1 MPRSALCNSPFLS
14 FLKQPRI
21 TKAAPSGAAVAAPL
35 ESVPTAALPLDVSLS
50 TTMARMRFCLR
61 EAPFTP
67 APAPPYQADA
77 GADVNAAAT
86 AGGGASAPAGSN
98 EAATPPRSPLPP
110 YNPPHSPPQCAPWV
124 GLAAATVLA
133 AEALRIERMA
143 GPKVVSSSTSGR
155 GDEGGTCGCGNG
167 GSGGGGA
174 GGCLEPAS
182 RRRPSGAA
190 RAVRNIR
197 ALAWEP
203 LGLDLPD
210 GGGGGGGGLLFP
222 ALLAH
227 ALDLT
232 GPVIANNSI
241 SKTGPKAGVGIN
253 GAPAFEAEIALGVM
267 AALPAPAL
275 LRASLGGPLP
285 PANCPRTASA
295 HGTGAADGATG
306 APPGRPVPAGAPLH
320 KGTCPAATRG
330 GSAARGLLHAGGLGC
345 AAEAAQF
352 AGGARWAWGLALR
365 KRWWQRQPRPPPL
378 TAAVQLH
385 LREVQ
390 AEVKGGR
397 GGGGEGRGSDHR
409 ERDPG

>member
-1 MPRSALCNSPFLS
+1 
-14 FLKQPRI
+14 
-21 TKAAPSGAAVAAPL
+21 
-35 ESVPTAALPLDVSLS
+35 
-50 TTMARMRFCLR
+50 
-61 EAPFTP
+61 
-67 APAPPYQADA
+67 
-77 GADVNAAAT
+77 
-86 AGGGASAPAGSN
+86 
-98 EAATPPRSPLPP
+98 
-110 YNPPHSPPQCAPWV
+110 
-124 GLAAATVLA
+124 
-133 AEALRIERMA
+133 MA

-306 APPGRPVPAGAPLH
+306 APPGRPVPAGAPLMP
-320 KGTCPAATRG
+320 PAGAALGLRRRA
-330 GSAARGLLHAGGLGC
+330 GS
-345 AAEAAQF
+345 
-352 AGGARWAWGLALR
+352 
-365 KRWWQRQPRPPPL
+365 WQRHPEGPRRTPEEHQKNTRRTQKEKNTTCCRITMEPKG
-378 TAAVQLH
+378 QLS
-385 LREVQ
+385 LRRSQ
-390 AEVKGGR
+390 SR
-397 GGGGEGRGSDHR
+397 
-409 ERDPG
+409 